1 MKTKLNRLLIAL
13 ALSASLHQAEAQ
25 GTAFTYQGRVSDNGT
40 NFNGTGQ
47 FKFALVT
54 STNASSQATATAHL
68 TGSFVTSCTVVL
80 GGNGYT
86 TPPAVSFSGGG
97 GSGAAATATVSGGAV
112 TAITVNNAGSG
123 YTSTPTVIIAPPPDN
138 ITFVTYWSNDGTS
151 VNGSQPTAAV
161 SVGVSSGLFTVV
173 LGDTTLANMTSINAS
188 LFTQSNLQLR
198 IWFNDGVNGFATLSP
213 VQNLTPAPY
222 ATHAINAD
230 NLASVAQYNT
240 ISPGQFATVGGGFG
254 NTASNAFAA
263 TVGGGLDNTSSG
275 PDATVGGGALNTSSG
290 HSATVA
296 GGEYGSSTGDL
307 STVGGGGYN
316 LSSSYYTT
324 VTGGYSNT
332 ASGYAATVGG
342 GYQNTSSGSDATVG
356 GGNQNKANGEYATV
370 SGGYQNSA
378 SGWYATVC
386 GGELNTAGGNF
397 SFAAGYDAQ
406 AMHAGSF
413 VWADDSS
420 SGPFASTAPNQFS
433 VRAVGGIVLAGDVAI
448 TGGAAYH
455 HLSLSGGNSTGYL
468 YGSYPALGDGIH
480 LGYNYYYDAGG
491 AGHII
496 ATGGGTSRISL
507 GYGDIVM
514 AVGGV
519 NTAPSTVMLHV
530 TTSGVC
536 VNGTVS
542 NCSDRN
548 VKQDF
553 TPVSPSQILDK
564 VLQLPVCEW
573 SYKIDS
579 ATRHIGPMAQDFYAG
594 FNVGTD
600 DKHIAPIDESGV
612 AFAAIQGLNQKL
624 EEQKSELKESD
635 ADIQQLKQNVA
646 ELKQLI
652 SQLAQNQSK

>member
-1 MKTKLNRLLIAL
+1 MKAKLHHLLIAL
-13 ALSASLHQAEAQ
+13 ALFAGLHQAAAQ
-25 GTAFTYQGRVSDNGT
+25 GTAFTYQGRVTDNGT
-40 NFNGTGQ
+40 NFSGTGQ

-54 STNASSQATATAHL
+54 STNTSSPATATAHL

-86 TPPAVSFSGGG
+86 TPPTVTFSGGG
-97 GSGAAATATVSGGAV
+97 GSGAVATATVSGGAV
-112 TAITVNNAGSG
+112 TALTVNNAGSG
-123 YTSTPTVIIAPPPDN
+123 YTSAPTVTIAPPPDN
-138 ITFVTYWSNDGTS
+138 IAFLTYWSNDGTS
-151 VNGSQPTAAV
+151 VNGSQPVAAV

-173 LGDTTLANMTSINAS
+173 LGDTALANMTSINAS
-188 LFTQSNLQLR
+188 LFTQPNLQLR
-198 IWFNDGVNGFATLSP
+198 IWFNDGVNGFAALSP

-222 ATHAINAD
+222 AIHAINAD

-240 ISPGQFATVGGGFG
+240 ISPG
-254 NTASNAFAA
+254 
-263 TVGGGLDNTSSG
+263 
-275 PDATVGGGALNTSSG
+275 
-290 HSATVA
+290 
-296 GGEYGSSTGDL
+296 EY
-307 STVGGGGYN
+307 
-316 LSSSYYTT
+316 
-324 VTGGYSNT
+324 
-332 ASGYAATVGG
+332 ATVGG
-342 GYQNTSSGSDATVG
+342 GYGNTASGGQATVG
-356 GGNQNKANGEYATV
+356 GGYDNTAGSGDSTVGGGYNNITGGGEATV
-370 SGGYQNSA
+370 SGGANNGA
-378 SGWYATVC
+378 SGSGATVGGGDNNLAAGNDSTVGGGANNIASGNDSTVGGGANNTCNGFAATVC
-386 GGELNTAGGNF
+386 GGANNNAAGNY
-397 SFAAGYDAQ
+397 SFAAGNGAQ
-406 AMHAGSF
+406 ALSQGSF
-413 VWADDSS
+413 VWADDN
-420 SGPFASTAPNQFS
+420 GGTFASTGQNQFD
-433 VRAVGGIVLAGDVAI
+433 VRAAGGVLLNATAGITLAGDVAI

-624 EEQKSELKESD
+624 NEKAARIEELEKKLDELQ
-635 ADIQQLKQNVA
+635 AVV
-646 ELKQLI
+646 KQLA
-652 SQLAQNQSK
+652 AQK

>member
-1 MKTKLNRLLIAL
+1 
-13 ALSASLHQAEAQ
+13 
-25 GTAFTYQGRVSDNGT
+25 
-40 NFNGTGQ
+40 
-47 FKFALVT
+47 
-54 STNASSQATATAHL
+54 
-68 TGSFVTSCTVVL
+68 
-80 GGNGYT
+80 
-86 TPPAVSFSGGG
+86 
-97 GSGAAATATVSGGAV
+97 
-112 TAITVNNAGSG
+112 
-123 YTSTPTVIIAPPPDN
+123 
-138 ITFVTYWSNDGTS
+138 
-151 VNGSQPTAAV
+151 
-161 SVGVSSGLFTVV
+161 
-173 LGDTTLANMTSINAS
+173 MTSINAS
-188 LFTQSNLQLR
+188 LFTQPNLQLR
-198 IWFNDGVNGFATLSP
+198 IWFNDGVNGFAALSP

-222 ATHAINAD
+222 AIHAINAD

-240 ISPGQFATVGGGFG
+240 ISPG
-254 NTASNAFAA
+254 
-263 TVGGGLDNTSSG
+263 
-275 PDATVGGGALNTSSG
+275 
-290 HSATVA
+290 
-296 GGEYGSSTGDL
+296 EY
-307 STVGGGGYN
+307 
-316 LSSSYYTT
+316 
-324 VTGGYSNT
+324 
-332 ASGYAATVGG
+332 ATVGG
-342 GYQNTSSGSDATVG
+342 GYGNTASGGQATVG
-356 GGNQNKANGEYATV
+356 GGYDNTAGSGDSTVGGGYNNITGGGEATV
-370 SGGYQNSA
+370 SGGANNGA
-378 SGWYATVC
+378 SGSGATVGGGDNNLAAGNDSTVGGGANNIASGNDSTVGGGANNTCNGFAATVC
-386 GGELNTAGGNF
+386 GGANNNAAGNY
-397 SFAAGYDAQ
+397 SFAAGNGAQ
-406 AMHAGSF
+406 ALSQGSF
-413 VWADDSS
+413 VWADDN
-420 SGPFASTAPNQFS
+420 GGTFASTGQNQFD
-433 VRAVGGIVLAGDVAI
+433 VRAAGGVLLNATAGITLAGDVAI

-624 EEQKSELKESD
+624 NEKAARIEELEKKLDELQ
-635 ADIQQLKQNVA
+635 AVV
-646 ELKQLI
+646 KQLA
-652 SQLAQNQSK
+652 AQK

>member
-1 MKTKLNRLLIAL
+1 MKAKLHHLLIAL
-13 ALSASLHQAEAQ
+13 ALFAGLHQAAAQ
-25 GTAFTYQGRVSDNGT
+25 GTAFTYQGRVTDNGT
-40 NFNGTGQ
+40 NFSGTGQ

-54 STNASSQATATAHL
+54 STNTSSPATATAHL

-86 TPPAVSFSGGG
+86 TPPTVTFSGGG
-97 GSGAAATATVSGGAV
+97 GSGAVATATVSGGAV
-112 TAITVNNAGSG
+112 TALTVNNAGSG
-123 YTSTPTVIIAPPPDN
+123 YTSAPTVTIAPPPDN
-138 ITFVTYWSNDGTS
+138 IAFLTYWSNDGTS
-151 VNGSQPTAAV
+151 VNGSQPVAAV

-173 LGDTTLANMTSINAS
+173 LGDTALANMTSINAS
-188 LFTQSNLQLR
+188 LFTQPNLQLR
-198 IWFNDGVNGFATLSP
+198 IWFNDGVNGFAALSP

-222 ATHAINAD
+222 AIHAINAD

-240 ISPGQFATVGGGFG
+240 ISPG
-254 NTASNAFAA
+254 
-263 TVGGGLDNTSSG
+263 
-275 PDATVGGGALNTSSG
+275 
-290 HSATVA
+290 
-296 GGEYGSSTGDL
+296 EY
-307 STVGGGGYN
+307 
-316 LSSSYYTT
+316 
-324 VTGGYSNT
+324 
-332 ASGYAATVGG
+332 ATVGG
-342 GYQNTSSGSDATVG
+342 GYGNTASGGQATVG
-356 GGNQNKANGEYATV
+356 GGYDNTAGSGDSTVGGGYNNITGGGEATV
-370 SGGYQNSA
+370 SGGANNGA
-378 SGWYATVC
+378 SGSGATVGGGDNNLAAGNDSTVGGGANNIASGNDSTVGGGANNTCNGFAATVC
-386 GGELNTAGGNF
+386 GGANNNAAGNY
-397 SFAAGYDAQ
+397 SFAAGNGAQ
-406 AMHAGSF
+406 ALSQGSF
-413 VWADDSS
+413 VWADDN
-420 SGPFASTAPNQFS
+420 GGTFASTGQNQFD
-433 VRAVGGIVLAGDVAI
+433 VRAAGGVLLNATAGITLAGDVAI

-496 ATGGGTSRISL
+496 ATGGGTSRISV
-507 GYGDIVM
+507 GYGDIVL

-612 AFAAIQGLNQKL
+612 AFAAIQGSNQKL
-624 EEQKSELKESD
+624 NEKAARIEELEKKLDELQ
-635 ADIQQLKQNVA
+635 AVV
-646 ELKQLI
+646 KQLA
-652 SQLAQNQSK
+652 AQK